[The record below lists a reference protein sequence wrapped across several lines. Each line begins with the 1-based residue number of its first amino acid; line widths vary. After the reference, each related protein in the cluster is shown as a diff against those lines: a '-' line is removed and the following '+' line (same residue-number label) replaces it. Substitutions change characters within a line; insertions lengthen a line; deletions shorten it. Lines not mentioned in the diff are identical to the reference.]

1 MEKQNK
7 LTWRTFN
14 EWKKVGMVVRLGQKG
29 TKRGDEWVF
38 SNEQVTKYETPSE
51 RYERQ
56 AVEEGQILL
65 RSIMKYGAQ
74 IKF

>member
-29 TKRGDEWVF
+29 TKQGNEWVF
-38 SNEQVTKYETPSE
+38 SNEQVTRLETPSE
-51 RYERQ
+51 RMERMDRER
-56 AVEEGQILL
+56 AGGII
-65 RSIMKYGAQ
+65 RYMKRGY
-74 IKF
+74 